1 MTAPKAESAQNVP
14 TVINYTVPSA
24 LFKLLPSNF

>member
-1 MTAPKAESAQNVP
+1 MTAPEAESAQNVLA
-14 TVINYTVPSA
+14 VINYTVLSA